1 MWLLGTVALG
11 SLEPRSDAAAD
22 DWRTK
27 SSPSRRL
34 GTLDVL
40 SLMAEGL
47 TNNGIASRLFLSA
60 RTVEAHVGNL
70 MTKLDITDSDE
81 RHRWVLAVLSYLR
94 ATH

>member
-1 MWLLGTVALG
+1 
-11 SLEPRSDAAAD
+11 
-22 DWRTK
+22 
-27 SSPSRRL
+27 
-34 GTLDVL
+34 LDVL

-81 RHRWVLAVLSYLR
+81 RHRRVLAVLSYLR